1 MTLRKVVG
9 HEWCGACRYT
19 GYEDKSIRLVLDCGH
34 PQAARKASDFRRGIP
49 KRAHCRY
56 CERALGPRVDP
67 KYLDKAARM
76 LIEIA
81 NDE

>member
-9 HEWCGACRYT
+9 YEWCGACRYT

-49 KRAHCRY
+49 KRAHCR
-56 CERALGPRVDP
+56 
-67 KYLDKAARM
+67 
-76 LIEIA
+76 
-81 NDE
+81 